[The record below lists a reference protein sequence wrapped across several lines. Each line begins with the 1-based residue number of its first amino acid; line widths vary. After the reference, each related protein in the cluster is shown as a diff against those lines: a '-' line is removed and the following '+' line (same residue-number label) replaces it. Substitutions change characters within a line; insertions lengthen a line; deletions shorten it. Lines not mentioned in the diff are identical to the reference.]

1 VCTRHRQ
8 LELSLQGSFTE
19 STGRAGPSHHGNTP
33 APAPPTKRPSLFS
46 DDRLMDMLVRSS
58 TTARI
63 CADSSGCAG
72 KDTSRSRRC
81 CHRRHFAWRINH
93 DAVSAHSCHAFPYA
107 TQVEEERREPSDEA
121 PNGDASTAPT
131 GRWALGG
138 RWRDGWRG
146 VGRVRTMWQSTRPRH
161 PQRMRW
167 REATLKSRRQ
177 LSRQCHNPFDWRN
190 TVVTPSSLKTH
201 AHNRSVHSH
210 AYFL

>member
-1 VCTRHRQ
+1 VIFQLLLDTGVTGQVQIRRSVQFSRTEASRSRVDTVITDHEFMIFWPADKRVINYLVCTRHRQ

-81 CHRRHFAWRINH
+81 CHQRHFA
-93 DAVSAHSCHAFPYA
+93 
-107 TQVEEERREPSDEA
+107 
-121 PNGDASTAPT
+121 
-131 GRWALGG
+131 
-138 RWRDGWRG
+138 
-146 VGRVRTMWQSTRPRH
+146 
-161 PQRMRW
+161 
-167 REATLKSRRQ
+167 
-177 LSRQCHNPFDWRN
+177 
-190 TVVTPSSLKTH
+190 
-201 AHNRSVHSH
+201 
-210 AYFL
+210 